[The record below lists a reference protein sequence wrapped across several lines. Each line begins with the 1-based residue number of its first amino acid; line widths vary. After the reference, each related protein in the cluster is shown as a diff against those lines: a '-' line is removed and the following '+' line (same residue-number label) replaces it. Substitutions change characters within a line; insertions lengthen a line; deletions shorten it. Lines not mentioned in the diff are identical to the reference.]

1 MKLKQK
7 EETKSLLGKI
17 TYNGDEEEKE
27 GLIEKTETKIT
38 NNKKHYRRI
47 FRKELENVKELDL
60 GAPFIKCHFKFFE

>member
-1 MKLKQK
+1 LKLKQK

-38 NNKKHYRRI
+38 NNKKH
-47 FRKELENVKELDL
+47 
-60 GAPFIKCHFKFFE
+60 